1 MRIPNKF
8 NGYSADNRRLYND
21 PVTMAMVGAAAGA
34 ALKPNDPLRGA
45 MLGATVGFTGGT
57 ALGVGAGTTA
67 AGTGLTAS
75 GTALG
80 GSAGTGTA
88 LGANAANVAKLG
100 VETTGLSTGI
110 GSASA
115 GTMGGGTGLS
125 IAPTTIGSASNVSS
139 IASAKSA
146 ADAASAA
153 STAPEWFG
161 LNAMTKTPG
170 GLSVNPATMSSA
182 SSVPG
187 ASYSLTGAPS
197 AANYSLVAPSPVTSP
212 PTPTFMD
219 QLSMSGKSA
228 YENPMMTMQALN
240 ATQGLLAPEQIASAP
255 AVPIRARG
263 QLRPFNP
270 MESMDPYRQSVISN
284 QPISLLG

>member
-21 PVTMAMVGAAAGA
+21 PITMAMVGAAAGA

-57 ALGVGAGTTA
+57 ALGIGAGTTA

-75 GTALG
+75 GSALG
-80 GSAGTGTA
+80 GSAATGTGTA
-88 LGANAANVAKLG
+88 LTAKTVGGTLG
-100 VETTGLSTGI
+100 STGLTASNSALGGSLGSSAAAG
-110 GSASA
+110 GSAATGGSAITLGTGTSA
-115 GTMGGGTGLS
+115 GLS
-125 IAPTTIGSASNVSS
+125 AVP
-139 IASAKSA
+139 ASAPI
-146 ADAASAA
+146 
-153 STAPEWFG
+153 T
-161 LNAMTKTPG
+161 
-170 GLSVNPATMSSA
+170 

-197 AANYSLVAPSPVTSP
+197 SVNYSLVAPSPVTSP

-240 ATQGLLAPEQIASAP
+240 ATQGLLSPEQIASAP
-255 AVPIRARG
+255 AVPIQARG

>member
-1 MRIPNKF
+1 M
-8 NGYSADNRRLYND
+8 AD
-21 PVTMAMVGAAAGA
+21 PVTLAMVGAAAGA
-34 ALKPNDPLRGA
+34 ALKPNDPLKGA
-45 MLGATVGFTGGT
+45 MLGATAGFTGGT
-57 ALGVGAGTTA
+57 ALGVGAGTA

-146 ADAASAA
+146 ADAANAA

-170 GLSVNPATMSSA
+170 GLSVTPASTNLIDPVAMGQREALIGGNYSLSSSA
-182 SSVPG
+182 ANPSV
-187 ASYSLTGAPS
+187 
-197 AANYSLVAPSPVTSP
+197 ANYSLIAPSPVTSP
-212 PTPTFMD
+212 STPTFMD

-240 ATQGLLAPEQIASAP
+240 ATQGLLSPEQIASAP
-255 AVPIRARG
+255 AVPIQARG